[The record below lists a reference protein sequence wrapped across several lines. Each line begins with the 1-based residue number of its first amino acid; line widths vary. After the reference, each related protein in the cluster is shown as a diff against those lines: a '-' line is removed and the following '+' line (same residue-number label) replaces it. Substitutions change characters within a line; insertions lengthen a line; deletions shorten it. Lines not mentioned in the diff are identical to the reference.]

1 MSGYGMRRS
10 DSKTGSV
17 LLAIILALVIL
28 SDIAGFAPLFSAESA
43 GAAATVIGGTHSG
56 YIEALAELP
65 ADFGPP
71 SPGPTDPNGPFPG
84 P

>member
-1 MSGYGMRRS
+1 MRRG

-17 LLAIILALVIL
+17 LMAIILALVIL
-28 SDIAGFAPLFSAESA
+28 LDVARFAPPFSAESP
-43 GAAATVIGGTHSG
+43 GAAASAIGRSDSA

-65 ADFGPP
+65 TDFGPP
-71 SPGPTDPNGPFPG
+71 APGPTDPNGPFPG

>member
-1 MSGYGMRRS
+1 MRRS

-17 LLAIILALVIL
+17 LMAILLSLVMR

-43 GAAATVIGGTHSG
+43 AGAATATGGTDSG